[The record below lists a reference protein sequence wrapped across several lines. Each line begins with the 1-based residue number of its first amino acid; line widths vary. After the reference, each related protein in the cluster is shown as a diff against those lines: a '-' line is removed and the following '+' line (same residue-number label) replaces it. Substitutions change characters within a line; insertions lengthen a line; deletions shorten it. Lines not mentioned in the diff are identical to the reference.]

1 MANNPIT
8 IPTQGEG
15 QAWLVESARQY
26 VLNLWNEHRDK
37 RLVYHNFSQTAEVA
51 RLTEI
56 IGRQSKLADEV
67 IETAVIAAWFHSA
80 GYLYDYHNFTEKS
93 AVSAEFFL
101 AERRFPS
108 DKIHRVRQCIVTA
121 MANMHPKPLESQLL
135 CDAITAY
142 NLTESFDK
150 RAPLLRLEWELVD
163 KKKMTDVAW
172 HEYLFQQ
179 LLDAVFYLGYTKT
192 AYEPLVNQQFLK
204 QKQVVDGLA
213 QLASDPDLPIQ
224 KVEIVA
230 NKAGISDKKERFE
243 GLGKG
248 NLRSAIQT
256 YFRTNMGNHIQ
267 LSAIADNKAHIMI
280 SVNSILISVAI
291 SMLTYKTLTNQNP
304 MLMLPI
310 VIFLV
315 TSLTSLIFAVLS
327 SRPRVNNVAH
337 VMPNGRVNP
346 IFFGNFIHLTPEQ
359 YEETVDHMLRDG
371 AVLYGNLSKDLY
383 NLGKVLDQKYRMLIF
398 SYNVF
403 MLGFV
408 ATVVSFLVAYF
419 IG

>member
-56 IGRQSKLADEV
+56 VGRQSKLSDEV
-67 IETAVIAAWFHSA
+67 IETAVLAAWFHSA
-80 GYLYDYHNFTEKS
+80 GYLYDYHNFSEKS

-121 MANMHPKPLESQLL
+121 MTNMHPKPLEAQLL

-163 KKKMTDVAW
+163 KKKMNNIAW
-172 HEYLFQQ
+172 QEYLFQQ

-213 QLASDPDLPIQ
+213 AEASNPELPLA
-224 KVEIVA
+224 
-230 NKAGISDKKERFE
+230 KADIKPENSPFLEKKERFE

-248 NLRSAIQT
+248 NTRSAIQT
-256 YFRTNMGNHIQ
+256 YFRSNFGNHIQ

-304 MLMLPI
+304 MLLLPI

-327 SRPRVNNVAH
+327 SRPRVTSSAQ
-337 VMPNGRVNP
+337 VMANGKVNP
-346 IFFGNFIHLTPEQ
+346 IFFGNFIHLSADQ
-359 YEETVDHMLRDG
+359 YEESVDHMLRDG
-371 AVLYGNLSKDLY
+371 AVLYSNMAKDIY
-383 NLGKVLDQKYRMLIF
+383 HLGHVLDKKYRLLIF

-408 ATVVSFLVAYF
+408 ATVVSFLVVYF